1 MYQAL
6 FLTSGS
12 FCASLEEADAPGKLQ
27 YIVSPCAGMEFTKG
41 MVGERR
47 KVLDQDMRTEES
59 LVFFLEAVKFL
70 ARGRRGQG
78 EPVWRELACSGASGQ
93 EGE

>member
-12 FCASLEEADAPGKLQ
+12 FRASLEEADAPGKLQ
-27 YIVSPCAGMEFTKG
+27 YIVSPCAGTEFTKG

>member
-1 MYQAL
+1 M
-6 FLTSGS
+6 
-12 FCASLEEADAPGKLQ
+12 
-27 YIVSPCAGMEFTKG
+27 
-41 MVGERR
+41 GEWR

>member
-12 FCASLEEADAPGKLQ
+12 FRAFPGGGRHTWQTAVHSVSLCWDG
-27 YIVSPCAGMEFTKG
+27 VHKG
-41 MVGERR
+41 HGGEQR
-47 KVLDQDMRTEES
+47 KVLDQDKRTEES

-78 EPVWRELACSGASGQ
+78 EPVGRELACSGASGQ